1 MPEVRTP
8 GVELDPA
15 ALHPSLTDPALTAM
29 NLLNEVT
36 RYYPDAVSF
45 AAGRPYEEFWDI
57 ARLLRYLE
65 RFCEHLRKD
74 LGMDEAAVVR
84 TLHQYGRT
92 KGVVAEII
100 ARHLSADEGITVD
113 PEAVVV
119 TVGCQEAMVLVL
131 RALRADDRDVVLA
144 VDPTYVGFTGAARL
158 VDMPVV
164 PVASGTDG
172 VDLDDLVR
180 RITGARAA
188 GLRPRALYVMPDFA
202 NPTGLSLSESA
213 RRALLAT
220 AEREEILLLE
230 DNPYGLFH
238 GGGERSPTLKALD
251 PGGRVVYLGSFAK
264 TVLPGAR
271 VGYVVADQRVRGSAG
286 LFADELAKIK
296 SMVTVNTSPIS
307 QAIVA
312 GRLLENDGSLDLAN
326 TAERRQYQRNLDRMI
341 DGLERRLG
349 GLPGVGWNRP
359 QGGFFVV
366 LTVPVTVG
374 DAELEYSGSVHGV
387 LWTPMRH
394 FYGGTGGEH
403 QLRLSCSSLSGERID
418 EGIDRLAAFLIE
430 TIASKVK

>member
-430 TIASKVK
+430 TIASTVK